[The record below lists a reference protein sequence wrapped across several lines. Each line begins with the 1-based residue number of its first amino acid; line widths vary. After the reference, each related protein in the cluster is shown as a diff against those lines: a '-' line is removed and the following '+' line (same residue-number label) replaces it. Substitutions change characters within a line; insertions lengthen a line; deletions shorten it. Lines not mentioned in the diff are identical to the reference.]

1 MGDIYGMPGG
11 RPLVSECL
19 GLTNGLH
26 MHADKL
32 RAASLSLMHT
42 HVPGDALSSS
52 CIVDGYEALPL
63 LHSAGHLCWNAQAFL
78 LDLCVEA
85 IEVQVDDGSVVG
97 MQALSSPTDL
107 HLPCRQKAWPFLSCT
122 I

>member
-1 MGDIYGMPGG
+1 MTCLACQEGG
-11 RPLVSECL
+11 HLVPSAW

-32 RAASLSLMHT
+32 WAASLGLMHA

-52 CIVDGYEALPL
+52 CIVNGYEALPL

-85 IEVQVDDGSVVG
+85 VEVQVDDGSVVG

-107 HLPCRQKAWPFLSCT
+107 HLTCRMKAWPFQSC
-122 I
+122 IL